1 VLGALRI
8 DKMSTQRLAP
18 AKTKP
23 LPEDLT
29 SPQSKLVYHSLD
41 VAGPGTVGDLAR
53 RLCLKKITL
62 LDVLSSLQERGH
74 VECRDGEFRPR

>member
-1 VLGALRI
+1 M

-18 AKTKP
+18 PQTKP
-23 LPEDLT
+23 LPEDLA

-41 VAGPGTVGDLAR
+41 AAGPASVADLAD

-74 VECRDGEFRPR
+74 VECRDGEFCPR